1 VLESALNWYPNT
13 DLFFSRQY
21 NKSPSFKNKLLAAAI
36 LENFTSVAATEDVA
50 LSAPL
55 GAPERKA
62 FEKISS
68 QPRRASSW

>member
-1 VLESALNWYPNT
+1 VGTP
-13 DLFFSRQY
+13 
-21 NKSPSFKNKLLAAAI
+21 NKLCLF
-36 LENFTSVAATEDVA
+36 ENFTSVAATEDVA

-68 QPRRASSW
+68 QPRRASEGIAFDSTCDLTIFSIKNTNVFMF